1 MNDKKQT
8 GKRFPIRKRVLYAIL
23 GITLVMMTVA
33 LITSMYYMNQMIR
46 ESEAMLSAQLSRN
59 LSREVELKAL
69 HTETKFESYI
79 RIMEILRHY
88 AEHMYQNHDRLV
100 ESGKFIDTSRAS
112 TGEGVYAL
120 QSAFASED
128 YDLERYHDEM
138 YFFSHLEYLMEPI
151 AKENDGVMTTVYLG
165 SKSGMMISYD
175 KWSSLSPIPEP
186 DMMIYDFTGREWFQK
201 GMKAEDIIFTNL
213 YTDAM
218 GRGLTITAAVPFKDL
233 NGEVQGVLAADFD
246 ITGVYDEMI
255 SLDLGSGSSSF
266 AIENDG
272 NVISID
278 SDKEVPIRDFVH
290 LSSEEVAQMTSGKS
304 GTKDA
309 FYAFSPVGKVNWIL
323 CSMVPRTLLMES
335 VETLE
340 RSFRTAMLAFQLT
353 SVVLIIAGIYL
364 SNRIAK
370 SITHPIE
377 LLVEDMQTIAEGDLD
392 HKAVPHSS
400 DEIGD
405 MAVRLNE
412 MVEQLKETIRD
423 LGKAEERADR
433 MHELANQDAL
443 TTVKNKTAFDS
454 YMKSIQDELEQVDEI
469 DFAVILFDCDDLKQ
483 INDRYGHDKGDE
495 YLKNASSLICSTFK
509 HSPVFRFGGDEFT
522 VGLRGSDF
530 TAREELINSFR
541 REQEAISRRE
551 KDPWK
556 QVHVSLGTAT
566 YDPEKDRNIYDTL
579 RRADMSMYEDKEARK
594 ENSSW

>member
-46 ESEAMLSAQLSRN
+46 ESETMLSAQLSRN

-88 AEHMYQNHDRLV
+88 AEHMYQDHDRLV
-100 ESGKFIDTSRAS
+100 ESGKFVDTSRAS

-128 YDLERYHDEM
+128 YDLERFHDEM

-151 AKENDGVMTTVYLG
+151 AKENDG
-165 SKSGMMISYD
+165 ID
-175 KWSSLSPIPEP
+175 
-186 DMMIYDFTGREWFQK
+186 
-201 GMKAEDIIFTNL
+201 
-213 YTDAM
+213 
-218 GRGLTITAAVPFKDL
+218 
-233 NGEVQGVLAADFD
+233 
-246 ITGVYDEMI
+246 
-255 SLDLGSGSSSF
+255 
-266 AIENDG
+266 
-272 NVISID
+272 ISID
-278 SDKEVPIRDFVH
+278 SDKEVPIRDYVH
-290 LSSEEVAQMTSGKS
+290 LSSEE
-304 GTKDA
+304 
-309 FYAFSPVGKVNWIL
+309 
-323 CSMVPRTLLMES
+323 
-335 VETLE
+335 
-340 RSFRTAMLAFQLT
+340 
-353 SVVLIIAGIYL
+353 
-364 SNRIAK
+364 
-370 SITHPIE
+370 
-377 LLVEDMQTIAEGDLD
+377 
-392 HKAVPHSS
+392 
-400 DEIGD
+400 IGD
-405 MAVRLNE
+405 MAFRLNE

-433 MHELANQDAL
+433 MHELANRDAL
-443 TTVKNKTAFDS
+443 TSVKNKTAFDS

-522 VGLRGSDF
+522 VGLQGSDF
-530 TAREELINSFR
+530 TIREELINLFR
-541 REQEAISRRE
+541 MEQEAISRRE

-579 RRADMSMYEDKEARK
+579 HRADMIMYEDKEARK
-594 ENSSW
+594 ENSWQLAGSGGMTGTFPGKII